1 MQPSK
6 FGVGQ
11 AVRRLEDDALVRG
24 AGHYVADYAPP
35 GLLHA
40 VMVRSPHAHARFR
53 LADLAKAR
61 DARNEARVSVRE
73 RERELQAAERAVEK
87 ARRDL
92 DAARDRFERR
102 ESELADAESALA
114 D

>member
-40 VMVRSPHAHARFR
+40 VVVRSPHAHARFR
-53 LADLAKAR
+53 IADLAKAR
-61 DARNEARVSVRE
+61 AMPGVALTLVEMGRELVSVLTAVTLEHGVEILRT
-73 RERELQAAERAVEK
+73 RLEL
-87 ARRDL
+87 L
-92 DAARDRFERR
+92 DADLGEAIPR
-102 ESELADAESALA
+102 AGH
-114 D
+114 